1 MEDRD
6 PETSND
12 SAAWSDFDADEYWK
26 FNYASVLPED
36 AEIIRFASNFLINAC
51 QSSTQLKRAVDV
63 GAGTNLYPSLLM
75 LPWAEH
81 IVLTEHPQ
89 AKSNIQWLNE
99 NLAAPTDEWPWQHFW
114 DLVAERPGY
123 RDVTDPR
130 SRLAASHEV
139 LRTSVFDL
147 PERRWD
153 LGSMFFVADGMST
166 KMEEFEDGV
175 RKFLG
180 SLIPGSPFVMA
191 FMEGSDGYDVSDV
204 RFPAVNIKKKQLE
217 KLITSLPVSGT
228 DILRTDKSRRPL
240 RPNYEAMLVV
250 TGFVTEL
257 TR

>member
-1 MEDRD
+1 MVDRD
-6 PETSND
+6 PGISNE

-36 AEIIRFASNFLINAC
+36 ADIIRFASEFLIRAC
-51 QSSTQLKRAVDV
+51 GTSTQPKRAVDV

-99 NLAAPTDEWPWQHFW
+99 NLAAPTAEWPWQRFW
-114 DLVAERPGY
+114 DLVADLPCY
-123 RDVTDPR
+123 RDVEQPR
-130 SRLAASHEV
+130 RRLAASHEV

-153 LGSMFFVADGMST
+153 LGSMFFVADGMSDE
-166 KMEEFEDGV
+166 MEEFELGV

-180 SLIPGSPFVMA
+180 SLIPGSPFMMA
-191 FMEGSDGYDVSDV
+191 FMEGSDGYDVSEV
-204 RFPAVNIKKKQLE
+204 RFPAVNINPDSLGA
-217 KLITSLPVSGT
+217 LLANLPVSGT
-228 DILRTDKSRRPL
+228 GILRTDNSVRRL
-240 RPNYEAMLVV
+240 RPGYDAMLLV
-250 TGFVTEL
+250 TGFVTE
-257 TR
+257 